1 MATICAVST
10 PEAPPAAAPA
20 APAPPVAGDGPRWV
34 GWFHLGVLYVVWST
48 TYLAIRLA
56 VEEGSGFPPFGMA
69 ATRLVV
75 AGLFLFAV
83 AFVMG
88 RRLSISRRDL
98 GILTVA
104 AVLLWLGGNGLVTWA
119 ERVAAS
125 GYAALLVG
133 AMPIWTSVIEA
144 TIDRRMPS
152 ARVMLALAAGFAG
165 VGVLTV
171 PALRDASIADA
182 LPVLA
187 LLLAPLSWGAGAV
200 LQGRRKPHAA
210 PVVSA
215 AWQQLLGG
223 LIVGVVAV
231 GLREPMPAPTPV
243 AFWAWAYLAIVGSLA
258 FLSFVQ
264 ALKLLPTRY
273 VMTYAYVNPV
283 GAALLGWLILGEP
296 LTAWTVAGA
305 ALVLV
310 GVAGVFRE
318 RYAA

>member
-1 MATICAVST
+1 VST
-10 PEAPPAAAPA
+10 PDAPLAAAPA
-20 APAPPVAGDGPRWV
+20 APAHAITTGGGRRWV

-75 AGLFLFAV
+75 AGAFLFAV
-83 AFVMG
+83 AAVM
-88 RRLSISRRDL
+88 RRPMAISRRDL
-98 GILTVA
+98 YILTGA
-104 AVLLWLGGNGLVTWA
+104 AILLWLGGNGLVTWA
-119 ERVAAS
+119 EQVADS

-144 TIDRRMPS
+144 VIDRRLPS
-152 ARVMLALAAGFAG
+152 GRVMLALAAGFAG

-171 PALRDASIADA
+171 PALRDATITDA
-182 LPVLA
+182 LPVIA

-200 LQGRRKPHAA
+200 LQSRRKPHAA

-223 LIVGVVAV
+223 LIVGVFALA
-231 GLREPMPAPTPV
+231 LREPAPDPTPV

-264 ALKLLPTRY
+264 ALKMLPARY

-296 LTAWTVAGA
+296 ITGWTIGGA
-305 ALVLV
+305 LLVLV

>member
-1 MATICAVST
+1 MST
-10 PEAPPAAAPA
+10 PDAPPAAVPA
-20 APAPPVAGDGPRWV
+20 APVTPLGAGEGRRWV

-56 VEEGSGFPPFGMA
+56 VEEGAGFPPFGMA
-69 ATRLVV
+69 ATRLIV

-83 AFVMG
+83 ATVMG
-88 RRLSISRRDL
+88 RRLAISRRDL
-98 GILTVA
+98 GILAGA

-119 ERVAAS
+119 ETVAAS

-144 TIDRRMPS
+144 VIDRRPPS
-152 ARVMLALAAGFAG
+152 PRVMAALAAGFAG

-171 PALRDASIADA
+171 PALRDATISDA
-182 LPVLA
+182 LPVIA

-200 LQGRRKPHAA
+200 LQGRRKPDAP

-223 LIVGVVAV
+223 LIVGLFALA
-231 GLREPMPAPTPV
+231 LREPVPDPTPV

-283 GAALLGWLILGEP
+283 GAALLGWLVLDEP
-296 LTAWTVAGA
+296 MTVWTVAGA